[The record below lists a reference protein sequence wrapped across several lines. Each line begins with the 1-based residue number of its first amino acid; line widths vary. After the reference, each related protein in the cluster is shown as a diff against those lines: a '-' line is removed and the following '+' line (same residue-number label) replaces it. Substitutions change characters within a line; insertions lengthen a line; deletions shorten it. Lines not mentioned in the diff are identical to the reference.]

1 MIGRVVSRLRRPHRL
16 LRYLFGPG
24 RHEEHTNPHLV
35 AAWCGDPVHLEPPG
49 IGTTGR
55 HVHRLAQILEV
66 PIALAHGRVP
76 DDAVWHCVLRAA
88 PGDPDMGA
96 GAWQAI
102 IAELMHRTGLSEY
115 GREDEGIR
123 WVAVHH
129 GDNHVHIVAVLAR
142 MDGRPVRLHGDWY
155 RIAEAMAW
163 AEKTYGL
170 TPVARGGP
178 RGTAERR
185 ATRAEAEKAAR
196 EYKKAGRTG
205 RSVPTRTMLRR
216 LVEQAAAAARTET
229 EFFDGLAAR
238 GVAVRLRYSMVRPTE
253 VTGYAVGLRSDTTG
267 VDNGPVW
274 FGGGKLAPDLTL
286 PRIRARWP
294 TGTSRLTGRAM
305 SGPTA
310 RVVLAREVL
319 RAARASRSEDQFFAE
334 LGRAGLLVKP
344 QPGLTETDRMV
355 GYAVTLPGLT
365 DREGRPIWLRG
376 GTLDPALRLGELR
389 ARWRVGR
396 TGAPPGADMFAG
408 ADAGQI
414 YAHAATAAQLAAAE
428 IAKARYGRADIA
440 YGAADLLVAAAQ
452 ATGNPELRRAAD
464 GLNRAAR
471 APWSRPP
478 VASPSGAMLR
488 TAAYLLAGCAPARQ
502 RTAVR
507 RALIIALVG
516 LARAVARLRSA
527 QQRKLQADAARNAAA
542 RLAVVGGPTWGT
554 DPAAFPVGA
563 MARPSNVGRSTS
575 AVSRRAPRRT

>member
-1 MIGRVVSRLRRPHRL
+1 MIGKVVSRSKRPHGL

-24 RHEEHTNPHLV
+24 RHNEHVNPHLV
-35 AAWCGDPVHLEPPG
+35 AAWCEDPAHLEPPG

-66 PIALAHGRVP
+66 PIALAHGKVP

-102 IAELMHRTGLSEY
+102 TAELMHRTGLSEY
-115 GREDEGIR
+115 GREDEGVR

-163 AEKTYGL
+163 AEKAYGL

-196 EYKKAGRTG
+196 EFKKAGRTG
-205 RSVPTRTMLRR
+205 RPVPTRTMLRR
-216 LVEQAAAAARTET
+216 LVEQAAAATRTET
-229 EFFDGLAAR
+229 EFFDVLAAR
-238 GVAVRLRYSMVRPTE
+238 GVAVRLRYSTARPTE
-253 VTGYAVGLRSDTTG
+253 VTGYAVGLRSDTSG

-286 PRIRARWP
+286 PRLRTRWH

-319 RAARASRSEDQFFAE
+319 RAARASRTEDQFFAE
-334 LGRAGLLVKP
+334 LGRAGLPV
-344 QPGLTETDRMV
+344 QPRSDPSGADRMI
-355 GYAVTLPGLT
+355 GYAV
-365 DREGRPIWLRG
+365 
-376 GTLDPALRLGELR
+376 PALRLGEMR
-389 ARWRVGR
+389 ARWWAGR

-414 YAHAATAAQLAAAE
+414 YAHAVAVAQLAAAE
-428 IAKARYGRADIA
+428 IATARSGRADIA
-440 YGAADLLVAAAQ
+440 YAAADLLVAAAE
-452 ATGNPELRRAAD
+452 ATGNPELRRAAE

-478 VASPSGAMLR
+478 AESPAGAMLR
-488 TAAYLLAGCAPARQ
+488 TSAYLLAGCAPVRQ
-502 RTAVR
+502 RTAAR

-516 LARAVARLRSA
+516 LAQAVARLRAA
-527 QQRKLQADAARNAAA
+527 QQRKLQADAARSAAA
-542 RLAVVGGPTWGT
+542 RLAAVGGPTWGT
-554 DPAAFPVGA
+554 DPTTFPIGV

-575 AVSRRAPRRT
+575 AASRGARPGGLNRSS